1 MGNPKYDYCHQVKV
15 IPHWIQNKD
24 TRSLS
29 SGLLPINLEMSVICL
44 QASVGIVIAH
54 IYYIDAN
61 LHNFHNLHNFLA
73 RVGFLDGDD
82 ERKKLVVAI
91 LRQTAGRNL

>member
-1 MGNPKYDYCHQVKV
+1 MAFVCK
-15 IPHWIQNKD
+15 
-24 TRSLS
+24 
-29 SGLLPINLEMSVICL
+29 LEL
-44 QASVGIVIAH
+44 AYIVIAH